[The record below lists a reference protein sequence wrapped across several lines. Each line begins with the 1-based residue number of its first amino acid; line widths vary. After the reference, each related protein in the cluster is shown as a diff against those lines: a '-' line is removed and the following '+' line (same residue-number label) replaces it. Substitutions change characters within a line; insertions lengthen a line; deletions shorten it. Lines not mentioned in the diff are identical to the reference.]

1 MIGIPLTCGFISKY
15 NISNACIEKNTL
27 LSIIGLI
34 AIIVSSILTA
44 IYTFS
49 VIITAY
55 FQKSEI
61 ALDKNKIKYIVIFSF
76 IFNVIKFYLIFY
88 WQKK

>member
-61 ALDKNKIKYIVIFSF
+61 ALDKNKIKVYCYF
-76 IFNVIKFYLIFY
+76 
-88 WQKK
+88 